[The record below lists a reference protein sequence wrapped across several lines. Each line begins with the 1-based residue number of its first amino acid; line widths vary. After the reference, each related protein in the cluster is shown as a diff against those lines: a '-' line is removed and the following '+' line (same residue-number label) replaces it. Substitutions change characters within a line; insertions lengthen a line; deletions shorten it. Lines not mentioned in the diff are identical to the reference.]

1 MADAPVDGGG
11 GPTHGPMRADVMDE
25 DDDGSGLNRGGEGAP
40 PPPPPPLAPNTNA
53 PRGDG

>member
-1 MADAPVDGGG
+1 MAAAPVDGGG

-40 PPPPPPLAPNTNA
+40 PPPPPPLAPNTTA